1 MWAHL
6 FWFKIKTF
14 ILKHV
19 WYTYIPFG
27 KKGDIQ
33 LITHTFNSNTY
44 HTTIDYI
51 SFFLQ
56 ILFLIFRIS
65 ECGWSLPSTPY
76 HQPGALPLPKVLEV
90 LDIILSVHIPIAP
103 NSHTGSPWIWM
114 LYATGVST
122 ITLYQYKRYVPVV
135 PSFAWGRNQS
145 LSTLF

>member
-1 MWAHL
+1 MVYVYLLA
-6 FWFKIKTF
+6 
-14 ILKHV
+14 
-19 WYTYIPFG
+19 
-27 KKGDIQ
+27 KKGAHKSLYIRSIQ
-33 LITHTFNSNTY
+33 THIILQSITY
-44 HTTIDYI
+44 L
-51 SFFLQ
+51 FLQ

-122 ITLYQYKRYVPVV
+122 ITLISIQNDMTLLCQ
-135 PSFAWGRNQS
+135 AS
-145 LSTLF
+145 LGEETNPYLLYFNKGNETKYFTYNDIS

>member
-1 MWAHL
+1 M
-6 FWFKIKTF
+6 FGIC
-14 ILKHV
+14 
-19 WYTYIPFG
+19 IPFG
-27 KKGDIQ
+27 KKGAYKSLYIRSIQ
-33 LITHTFNSNTY
+33 THIILQSITY
-44 HTTIDYI
+44 L
-51 SFFLQ
+51 FLQ

>member
-1 MWAHL
+1 MYT
-6 FWFKIKTF
+6 FWQKKGHTN
-14 ILKHV
+14 H
-19 WYTYIPFG
+19 YTYVQF
-27 KKGDIQ
+27 K
-33 LITHTFNSNTY
+33 H
-44 HTTIDYI
+44 I
-51 SFFLQ
+51 SYYNRLHIFFLQ

-76 HQPGALPLPKVLEV
+76 HQPGALPLPKVMEV